1 MQLQHKF
8 LSYLLPYLEFF
19 VLESGVIYPVTY
31 FTPVI
36 NVSSDLV
43 KTFLCSP
50 HNVEN
55 VLLCTIKS
63 SLFSDYGSA
72 NAISGLSALNVM
84 INSKVYLANLPH
96 FFSSFCQ
103 KL

>member
-1 MQLQHKF
+1 MQLQQKF
-8 LSYLLPYLEFF
+8 LSYLLPLCGVLC

-50 HNVEN
+50 HNAEN

-72 NAISGLSALNVM
+72 NAISGLSAL
-84 INSKVYLANLPH
+84 I
-96 FFSSFCQ
+96 
-103 KL
+103 

>member
-1 MQLQHKF
+1 MQLQQKF
-8 LSYLLPYLEFF
+8 LSYLLPLFGVLC
-19 VLESGVIYPVTY
+19 VLESRVIYPVTY

-50 HNVEN
+50 HNNVEN

-72 NAISGLSALNVM
+72 NAISGLSAL
-84 INSKVYLANLPH
+84 I
-96 FFSSFCQ
+96 
-103 KL
+103 

>member
-1 MQLQHKF
+1 MQLQQKF
-8 LSYLLPYLEFF
+8 LSYLLPLFGVLC

-36 NVSSDLV
+36 KVSSDLV

-50 HNVEN
+50 HNNAEN

-72 NAISGLSALNVM
+72 NAISGLSAL
-84 INSKVYLANLPH
+84 I
-96 FFSSFCQ
+96 
-103 KL
+103 

>member
-1 MQLQHKF
+1 MQLQQKF
-8 LSYLLPYLEFF
+8 LSYLLPLCGVLC

-50 HNVEN
+50 HNNAEN

-72 NAISGLSALNVM
+72 NAISGLSAL
-84 INSKVYLANLPH
+84 I
-96 FFSSFCQ
+96 
-103 KL
+103 

>member
-1 MQLQHKF
+1 MQLQQKF
-8 LSYLLPYLEFF
+8 LSYLLPLFGVLC

-72 NAISGLSALNVM
+72 NAISGLSAL
-84 INSKVYLANLPH
+84 I
-96 FFSSFCQ
+96 
-103 KL
+103 

>member
-1 MQLQHKF
+1 MQLQQKF
-8 LSYLLPYLEFF
+8 LSYLLPLCGVLC

-50 HNVEN
+50 HNAEN

-72 NAISGLSALNVM
+72 NAMSGLSAL
-84 INSKVYLANLPH
+84 I
-96 FFSSFCQ
+96 
-103 KL
+103 

>member
-1 MQLQHKF
+1 MQLQQNF
-8 LSYLLPYLEFF
+8 LSYLLPLFGVLC

-50 HNVEN
+50 DNAEN

-72 NAISGLSALNVM
+72 NAISGLSAL
-84 INSKVYLANLPH
+84 I
-96 FFSSFCQ
+96 
-103 KL
+103 

>member
-1 MQLQHKF
+1 MQLQQKF
-8 LSYLLPYLEFF
+8 LSYLLPLFGVLC

-50 HNVEN
+50 HNAEN

-63 SLFSDYGSA
+63 SLFSDYGCA
-72 NAISGLSALNVM
+72 NAISGLSAL
-84 INSKVYLANLPH
+84 I
-96 FFSSFCQ
+96 
-103 KL
+103 

>member
-1 MQLQHKF
+1 MQLQQKF
-8 LSYLLPYLEFF
+8 LSYLLPLCGVLC

-50 HNVEN
+50 HNNAEN
-55 VLLCTIKS
+55 VLLCTI
-63 SLFSDYGSA
+63 
-72 NAISGLSALNVM
+72 
-84 INSKVYLANLPH
+84 
-96 FFSSFCQ
+96 
-103 KL
+103 